1 MTNDATPSQ
10 INPAIGAMLKSA
22 SDWLLHE
29 HSLFQTLKLKPV
41 LIGRNQATF
50 SVYLPDDFLSAD
62 GKIHGGLLTIIMD
75 SIFGLAAFTALDELK
90 PIATINLRTNYID
103 NIAAGGRVSCAA
115 ECIRLRDEVAHVEG
129 RLTEEDTGRLIAT
142 SSGAFM
148 IGTRGPSKESR
159 L

>member
-1 MTNDATPSQ
+1 MTRPESDKN
-10 INPAIGAMLKSA
+10 INPAVGAMLKSA

-41 LIGRNQATF
+41 LIGRYQATF
-50 SVYLPDDFLSAD
+50 SVFLPEDFLGPN

-90 PIATINLRTNYID
+90 PIATINLRTNYVGD
-103 NIAAGGRVSCAA
+103 VGAGGRVACAA
-115 ECIRLRDEVAHVEG
+115 QCISLRDEIAHVEG
-129 RLTEEDTGRLIAT
+129 TLTEKKSGALIAT
-142 SSGAFM
+142 ASGAFM
-148 IGTRGPSKESR
+148 VGTRGPNKESR